1 MRRIQRDS
9 SHEEFVKT
17 LTTGEFPI
25 FREIWKLLLFAAAL
39 GIKDGD
45 RCKLE
50 KVDSGKAMPETYFST
65 PGWKGFLYLIGIT
78 ESGDSDCLKG
88 TTEEQDKLVTAFEEY
103 ANRGLYILK
112 SRMQSSTPLDD
123 LISIMLEAVAPETSG
138 PNVEDL
144 I

>member
-123 LISIMLEAVAPETSG
+123 LISIMLEAVALETSG